1 MKFPCE
7 IIVWKV
13 LPAIR
18 AQLAMELA
26 KQGLSQKEIAKKL
39 DITEAAVSQYIN
51 KKRAQEFK
59 IDDSFVKEFAEAAK
73 KLSEGS
79 NPQKVM
85 EQSCKLCRDMRRGG
99 HICKMHHK
107 HDTIPAGC
115 NICFAGGAAD
125 EC

>member
-18 AQLAMELA
+18 SQLAVELA
-26 KQGLSQKEIAKKL
+26 KQGLPQREIAKKL

-59 IDDSFVKEFAEAAK
+59 IDEKLVKDFTEAAK
-73 KLSEGS
+73 KLSEDS
-79 NPQKVM
+79 TPQKMM
-85 EQSCKLCRDMRRGG
+85 EESCRLCKD
-99 HICKMHHK
+99 
-107 HDTIPAGC
+107 
-115 NICFAGGAAD
+115 
-125 EC
+125 